1 MTLRRILSAVFVPL
15 FLFMAVA
22 FPMEKSYATESLN
35 LLPSDINLNDKVG
48 KQPSY
53 NENDPYSWACAS
65 YCVAYAKAI
74 IDGQKHNPKEYWS
87 TPTSG
92 SVDWT
97 AGNYNRY
104 KWYSSIGVQTE
115 LLKDVYN
122 ELKAGRL
129 PIIYVTLY
137 YSSGGSYSK
146 HWALVVGYQ
155 NVNVDNLDSLTEK
168 NFIAID
174 SNQPQ
179 YLKTLGETYPIG
191 QSSLKLGNEIKARYS
206 DDTVHKHSY
215 TGPYKNDTEHWWQC
229 SCGAKAKI
237 AAHTFGDWTI
247 TKGASTTETGT
258 KTRKCSG
265 TGACGYEQTA
275 VIPVLTFT
283 HTNAKVKMNYPVNI
297 KKTPYASGE
306 SVDKCYVDET
316 FDIGAYGLNS
326 YGNVWYQILNG
337 PYAGNYIYSG
347 ETELVKYVN
356 DLSITA
362 IDKIPA
368 NIVQGTVCSPSE
380 TITSRHNITKVT
392 GAIYSAETYKL
403 IYSGSVSPNVHDSYS
418 TANTAIT
425 EALKFHL
432 LAPGKYIYVVTAA
445 AEASLDFQAKG
456 SANGKGITCLNSETF
471 NKSYSKGFTVS
482 AAPHEHTYGD
492 WSKDGT
498 NHWHECAC
506 GDKTDVAA
514 HVYDDDADTT
524 CNTCGYVRSI
534 TPPTHEHTYGD
545 WSKDGTNHW
554 HECACGDKTDVA
566 AHSFGEWTVT
576 KEASTTEPGSKT
588 RSCSVCGFEETLE
601 IPVLS
606 HTHSYGTDWKNNETS
621 HWHECT
627 CGDKAD
633 VAEHSFGEWTVTK
646 EASTTE
652 PGSKTRSCSVC
663 GFEETLEIP
672 VLSHTHSYG
681 TDWKNNETSHWHECT
696 CGDKA
701 DVAEH
706 SFGEWT
712 VTKEAS
718 TTEPGSKTRS
728 CSVCG
733 FEETLEIPVLS
744 HTHSYGTDWKNNETS
759 HWHECT
765 CGDKADMAA
774 HSFRWII
781 DRAATATQKGS
792 KHEECTVCGYR
803 RAAVEIPATGT
814 TTGGTTGTP
823 GGGHSH
829 YYPTTTPVPVIV
841 IPPKTGD
848 MTIWQSILRFLGI
861 R

>member
-22 FPMEKSYATESLN
+22 FPMEKSYAAGSLN
-35 LLPSDINLNDKVG
+35 LLYNHQMLINIGSQGQWADKTKNDDYNQSCSAFCLTYAHALITNG
-48 KQPSY
+48 NEINDPSY
-53 NENDPYSWACAS
+53 
-65 YCVAYAKAI
+65 
-74 IDGQKHNPKEYWS
+74 YWG
-87 TPTSG
+87 G
-92 SVDWT
+92 SPWP
-97 AGNYNRY
+97 
-104 KWYSSIGVQTE
+104 
-115 LLKDVYN
+115 
-122 ELKAGRL
+122 KAGYTADYYASDAYNKLFVLQKAYDELNERRL
-129 PIIYVTLY
+129 PILFVTL
-137 YSSGGSYSK
+137 GGYTNEGPYR
-146 HWALVVGYQ
+146 HYVLVVGYQ
-155 NVNVDNLDSLTEK
+155 NVTSRDSLTEG
-168 NFIAID
+168 NFLVID
-174 SNQPQ
+174 PNKPSMV
-179 YLKTLGETYPIG
+179 KTLGKTGYGGQVTLGYKGRVGIAYSKATNERVHWFGNYSIDETKHWYECI
-191 QSSLKLGNEIKARYS
+191 
-206 DDTVHKHSY
+206 DTGCPDK
-215 TGPYKNDTEHWWQC
+215 
-229 SCGAKAKI
+229 
-237 AAHTFGDWTI
+237 
-247 TKGASTTETGT
+247 ASTIWGEGLHVYDNDADTD
-258 KTRKCSG
+258 CNV
-265 TGACGYEQTA
+265 CGYERGIISPA
-275 VIPVLTFT
+275 T

-297 KKTPYASGE
+297 KKTPYASGK
-306 SVDKCYVDET
+306 SVYECSVDET

-326 YGNVWYQILNG
+326 YGNVWYQILSG

-471 NKSYSKGFTVS
+471 NKSYLKGFTVS

-498 NHWHECAC
+498 NHWHECTDANC
-506 GDKTDVAA
+506 TDKVGSIKDTAA
-514 HVYDDDADTT
+514 HVYDNDADTD
-524 CNTCGYVRSI
+524 CNVCGYVRSI
-534 TPPTHEHTYGD
+534 TPPAHEHTYGD

-554 HECACGDKTDVA
+554 HECTDANCTDKVGSIKDTA
-566 AHSFGEWTVT
+566 AHVYDDDADTD
-576 KEASTTEPGSKT
+576 
-588 RSCSVCGFEETLE
+588 CNVCGYVRSITPPAHE
-601 IPVLS
+601 
-606 HTHSYGTDWKNNETS
+606 HTYGDW
-621 HWHECT
+621 
-627 CGDKAD
+627 
-633 VAEHSFGEWTVTK
+633 
-646 EASTTE
+646 
-652 PGSKTRSCSVC
+652 SKD
-663 GFEETLEIP
+663 G
-672 VLSHTHSYG
+672 
-681 TDWKNNETSHWHECT
+681 
-696 CGDKA
+696 
-701 DVAEH
+701 
-706 SFGEWT
+706 
-712 VTKEAS
+712 
-718 TTEPGSKTRS
+718 
-728 CSVCG
+728 
-733 FEETLEIPVLS
+733 
-744 HTHSYGTDWKNNETS
+744 TS

-823 GGGHSH
+823 GGGHGH
-829 YYPTTTPVPVIV
+829 YHPTTTPVPVIV

-848 MTIWQSILRFLGI
+848 MTIWQSILHFLGI

>member
-15 FLFMAVA
+15 FLFMAVV

-92 SVDWT
+92 SVVWGKGKYSHPKD
-97 AGNYNRY
+97 NIYNN
-104 KWYSSIGVQTE
+104 SSA

-129 PIIYVTLY
+129 PIIYVTLKY
-137 YSSGGSYSK
+137 TKSEYPMHY
-146 HWALVVGYQ
+146 ALVVGYQ
-155 NVNVDNLDSLTEK
+155 NVTDPNSLTEN
-168 NFIAID
+168 NFIVID
-174 SNQPQ
+174 TNQPGV
-179 YLKTLGETYPIG
+179 LKTLGDTRYG
-191 QSSLKLGNEIKARYS
+191 SDGSLILGSVLKAAYS
-206 DDTVHKHSY
+206 PDTVHKHSY

-258 KTRKCSG
+258 KTRRCSG
-265 TGACGYEQTA
+265 CGYEQTA

-297 KKTPYASGE
+297 KKTPYASGD
-306 SVDKCYVDET
+306 SVYQCTVGET

-326 YGNVWYQILNG
+326 YGNVWYQILSG

-498 NHWHECAC
+498 NHWHECTC
-506 GDKTDVAA
+506 GDK
-514 HVYDDDADTT
+514 ADM
-524 CNTCGYVRSI
+524 
-534 TPPTHEHTYGD
+534 
-545 WSKDGTNHW
+545 
-554 HECACGDKTDVA
+554 A

-588 RSCSVCGFEETLE
+588 HSCSVCGFEETLE

-627 CGDKAD
+627 CGDKTD
-633 VAEHSFGEWTVTK
+633 MTEHSFGEWTVTK

-652 PGSKTRSCSVC
+652 PGSKT
-663 GFEETLEIP
+663 
-672 VLSHTHSYG
+672 H
-681 TDWKNNETSHWHECT
+681 
-696 CGDKA
+696 
-701 DVAEH
+701 
-706 SFGEWT
+706 
-712 VTKEAS
+712 
-718 TTEPGSKTRS
+718 S

-823 GGGHSH
+823 GGGHGH
-829 YYPTTTPVPVIV
+829 YHPTTTPVPVIV

-848 MTIWQSILRFLGI
+848 MTIWQSILHFLGI

>member
-15 FLFMAVA
+15 FLLMAVV
-22 FPMEKSYATESLN
+22 FPMEKSYATGSLN
-35 LLPSDINLNDKVG
+35 LLYDINLLKRIGTQGEKANATG
-48 KQPSY
+48 KNVY
-53 NENDPYSWACAS
+53 NSMCAAF
-65 YCVAYAKAI
+65 CLAYARAMVTVGTDHEEIK
-74 IDGQKHNPKEYWS
+74 DPMEYCNTPPYVSWGKGQYDVKNFTNKTKTEILQE
-87 TPTSG
+87 
-92 SVDWT
+92 V
-97 AGNYNRY
+97 Y
-104 KWYSSIGVQTE
+104 KQ
-115 LLKDVYN
+115 LNDRKP
-122 ELKAGRL
+122 
-129 PIIYVTLY
+129 PILY
-137 YSSGGSYSK
+137 TTMHYKNKKGEWVSDE
-146 HWALVVGYQ
+146 HWVLVVGYQ
-155 NVNVDNLDSLTEK
+155 NVDATNLNSLTAN
-168 NFIAID
+168 NFIVVD
-174 SNQPQ
+174 SN
-179 YLKTLGETYPIG
+179 TLGGTKILEDSNI
-191 QSSLKLGNEIKARYS
+191 KLGHNGELRLAYS
-206 DDTVHKHSY
+206 TSSDTVKDPHKHSY
-215 TGPYKNDTEHWWQC
+215 TGPYRSDTEHWWQC
-229 SCGAKAKI
+229 SCGAKTKI

-283 HTNAKVKMNYPVNI
+283 HTNAKVKMNYAVNI

-306 SVDKCYVDET
+306 SVYKCSVGET

-326 YGNVWYQILNG
+326 YGNVWYQILSG

-356 DLSITA
+356 DLSIT
-362 IDKIPA
+362 INNQIPT
-368 NIVQGTVCSPSE
+368 NIVQGTACQPSE
-380 TITSRHNITKVT
+380 IIKSRHNITNVT

-432 LAPGKYIYVVTAA
+432 LAPGEYIYVVTATA
-445 AEASLDFQAKG
+445 TTSLDFQAKG
-456 SANGKGITCLNSETF
+456 SANGTGITCLESETF
-471 NKSYSKGFTVS
+471 KKTLYSKGFTVS

-498 NHWHECAC
+498 N
-506 GDKTDVAA
+506 
-514 HVYDDDADTT
+514 
-524 CNTCGYVRSI
+524 
-534 TPPTHEHTYGD
+534 
-545 WSKDGTNHW
+545 
-554 HECACGDKTDVA
+554 
-566 AHSFGEWTVT
+566 
-576 KEASTTEPGSKT
+576 
-588 RSCSVCGFEETLE
+588 
-601 IPVLS
+601 
-606 HTHSYGTDWKNNETS
+606 

-672 VLSHTHSYG
+672 VLIHTHSYG

-774 HSFRWII
+774 HSFQWVI

-814 TTGGTTGTP
+814 TTGGTTG
-823 GGGHSH
+823 GGSH
-829 YYPTTTPVPVIV
+829 WHPSVTATPVPVIV

-848 MTIWQSILRFLGI
+848 MTVWQSILHFLGI

>member
-229 SCGAKAKI
+229 SCGAKTKI
-237 AAHTFGDWTI
+237 AAHTFGDWKI

-283 HTNAKVKMNYPVNI
+283 HTNAKVKMNYAVNI

-306 SVDKCYVDET
+306 SVYKCSVGET

-326 YGNVWYQILNG
+326 YGNVWYQILSG

-356 DLSITA
+356 DLSIT
-362 IDKIPA
+362 INNQIPT
-368 NIVQGTVCSPSE
+368 NIVQGTACQPSE
-380 TITSRHNITKVT
+380 IIKSRHNITNVT

-425 EALKFHL
+425 EVLKFHL
-432 LAPGKYIYVVTAA
+432 LAPGEYIYVVTATA
-445 AEASLDFQAKG
+445 TTSLDFQAKG
-456 SANGKGITCLNSETF
+456 SENGTGITCLESKTFKETL
-471 NKSYSKGFTVS
+471 YSKGFTVS

-498 NHWHECAC
+498 NHWHECTC
-506 GDKTDVAA
+506 GDK
-514 HVYDDDADTT
+514 ADM
-524 CNTCGYVRSI
+524 
-534 TPPTHEHTYGD
+534 
-545 WSKDGTNHW
+545 
-554 HECACGDKTDVA
+554 A

-588 RSCSVCGFEETLE
+588 HSCSVCGFEETLE
-601 IPVLS
+601 IPVLI
-606 HTHSYGTDWKNNETS
+606 HTHSYGTDWKNNETG

-627 CGDKAD
+627 CGDKTD

-681 TDWKNNETSHWHECT
+681 IDWKNNETSHWHECT

-706 SFGEWT
+706 SF
-712 VTKEAS
+712 
-718 TTEPGSKTRS
+718 
-728 CSVCG
+728 
-733 FEETLEIPVLS
+733 
-744 HTHSYGTDWKNNETS
+744 
-759 HWHECT
+759 
-765 CGDKADMAA
+765 
-774 HSFRWII
+774 RWVI
-781 DRAATATQKGS
+781 DRTATATQKGS

-814 TTGGTTGTP
+814 TTGGTTG
-823 GGGHSH
+823 GGSH
-829 YYPTTTPVPVIV
+829 WHPSVTTTPVPVIV

-848 MTIWQSILRFLGI
+848 MTIWQSILHFLGI